1 MITRTRIN
9 SNSQLSRTKF
19 SFPWSKFHW
28 NLPDDSNSPLSRN
41 VFRFPS
47 EFELPGFYCNWTVIL
62 LQPKTQNNSILRRTQ
77 RSIDRSIDLKM
88 LLVEYPVR
96 VISVAV
102 LVATF
107 NDAYFLAFTIEG
119 VYFYYT
125 VIQIFAF
132 RFLELRLMIIYKTS
146 PRTHHNYL

>member
-1 MITRTRIN
+1 M
-9 SNSQLSRTKF
+9 F
-19 SFPWSKFHW
+19 FV
-28 NLPDDSNSPLSRN
+28 SPQS
-41 VFRFPS
+41 S
-47 EFELPGFYCNWTVIL
+47 IYQGSTVIG
-62 LQPKTQNNSILRRTQ
+62 QWFCYNQRRKIIQ
-77 RSIDRSIDLKM
+77 YFVGRKDRSIDLKM
-88 LLVEYPVR
+88 LLVGYPVR

-125 VIQIFAF
+125 VRQIFAF